1 MNDTEA
7 GWRGWEITE
16 ARCGLARSYHDPR
29 FDLLRALRALDAQTP
44 DTADAKTG
52 RSRTRP
58 GSRVQP
64 DGWDDVHGW
73 PWDGEG

>member
-16 ARCGLARSYHDPR
+16 LRCGLARSYHDPR
-29 FDLLRALRALDAQTP
+29 FHLLRALRALDPQTTDAP
-44 DTADAKTG
+44 DLAVTDPPEIARPTG
-52 RSRTRP
+52 
-58 GSRVQP
+58 
-64 DGWDDVHGW
+64 GWDDVHGW

>member
-7 GWRGWEITE
+7 GWRGWEVTE
-16 ARCGLARSYHDPR
+16 TLLRPRPRSYHDPR
-29 FDLLRALRALDAQTP
+29 FDLLRVLRALDPQA
-44 DTADAKTG
+44 ADCGDWPVADPP
-52 RSRTRP
+52 RIVRP
-58 GSRVQP
+58 V